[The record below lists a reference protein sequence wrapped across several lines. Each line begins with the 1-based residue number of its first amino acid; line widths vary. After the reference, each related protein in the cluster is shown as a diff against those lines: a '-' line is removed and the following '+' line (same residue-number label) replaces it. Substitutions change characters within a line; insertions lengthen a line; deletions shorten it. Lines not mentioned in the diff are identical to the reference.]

1 MVGIGGGFYMT
12 CLYSML
18 PLLYPDALESKIA
31 ILEAVV
37 GAGLS
42 LGPFV
47 GGILF
52 KYGGQNF

>member
-1 MVGIGGGFYMT
+1 
-12 CLYSML
+12 ML